1 MKRKQISILIICL
14 TIIAAVFAWQMET
27 ASCKAATEQ
36 QLATVYAMCKP
47 GSRVTIRRT
56 PSKKGA
62 EAGYLDCGDSFQ
74 TDATQVDGWI
84 RCYGAGENGWVYCGY
99 VATEKPVKVG
109 MRYICAST
117 SQVICRKWIGGPK
130 IEENP
135 YIRNGETLEVF
146 VTDGEWAV
154 TSRGYVKIEF
164 FDPDP
169 E

>member
-1 MKRKQISILIICL
+1 MNRKRIITLITL
-14 TIIAAVFAWQMET
+14 VTIIAAAFAWMAET
-27 ASCKAATEQ
+27 ASCRAAAD
-36 QLATVYAMCKP
+36 QLVTCYAMCKP

-74 TDATQVDGWI
+74 TDAEAVNGWF

-99 VATEKPVKVG
+99 VATEKPEKIG

-117 SQVICRKWIGGPK
+117 APVICRRWIGGPK
-130 IEENP
+130 VEKHP
-135 YIRNGETLEVF
+135 YIQNGETLEVF

-154 TSRGYVKIEF
+154 TSRGYVKIEY